1 MKTAIL
7 RHNLLPTLALLLL
20 PLCLLGADGSAAR
33 NHHFDSSVHN
43 DVQMTLQLYK
53 VMFGVELL
61 IDSRAAQ
68 VKTPIVWPVKVSEG
82 FTEDEARKLM
92 EKTLLE
98 QSGIVITHLD
108 DKRVSVTYNDALPIK
123 KAKP

>member
-7 RHNLLPTLALLLL
+7 RRIILPSLTVFLL
-20 PLCLLGADGSAAR
+20 PLCLLGADGSVVR
-33 NHHFDSSVHN
+33 NHHFDSSLKN

-53 VMFGVELL
+53 AMFGLELL

-68 VKTPIVWPVKVSEG
+68 VKTPIIWQVKVTDG
-82 FTEDEARKLM
+82 FTGDEARKFM

-98 QSGIVITHLD
+98 QSGIVITRLD

-123 KAKP
+123 KVAE

>member
-1 MKTAIL
+1 M
-7 RHNLLPTLALLLL
+7 
-20 PLCLLGADGSAAR
+20 
-33 NHHFDSSVHN
+33 HN